1 VGSIRVSITAL
12 AALARELKSTDDDN
26 PEYDRALV
34 ELVNRDSGLPDS
46 MLVRTANTLGIDSQ
60 PFLDAARIDAQ
71 KIAHPEPEHDVEFRR
86 DEWQIEVGDGKTL
99 LGYHEWLAAN
109 AEPVPTEITL
119 KFVLDL
125 MPDDAVDIAVH
136 DYFAEHGIP
145 EPVSVDP
152 LG

>member
-1 VGSIRVSITAL
+1 MGSLKVSITNL
-12 AALARELKSTDDDN
+12 AAIARELKSTEDDN

-34 ELVNRDSGLPDS
+34 ELVNRASGLPDS
-46 MLVRTANTLGIDSQ
+46 MLVRTAQTLGVNDQ

-71 KIAHPEPEHDVEFRR
+71 KITHPEPEPQPLPGLD
-86 DEWQIEVGDGKTL
+86 DWQYEVANGDTR
-99 LGYHEWLAAN
+99 LGYDQWLANRA
-109 AEPVPTEITL
+109 VPTEITL

-152 LG
+152 LD